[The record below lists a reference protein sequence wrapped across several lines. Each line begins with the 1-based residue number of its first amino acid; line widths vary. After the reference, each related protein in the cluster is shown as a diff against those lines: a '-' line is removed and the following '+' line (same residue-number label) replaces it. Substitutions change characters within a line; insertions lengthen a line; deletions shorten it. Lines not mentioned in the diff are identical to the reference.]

1 MPCLTDQDCPF
12 LYHCTEEL
20 TCHHNPA
27 FDFSWYT
34 IIIYLLVPIGSGLVN
49 STGHSMGLFKVLLV
63 MNALRYEGVQATMIT
78 QAMIVGTAIP
88 NYFSMLVRRHP

>member
-1 MPCLTDQDCPF
+1 
-12 LYHCTEEL
+12 
-20 TCHHNPA
+20 
-27 FDFSWYT
+27 
-34 IIIYLLVPIGSGLVN
+34 
-49 STGHSMGLFKVLLV
+49 MGLFKVLLV